1 MSMQTLRSTR
11 PYLLRALYE
20 WIVDN
25 ELTPQLLVVA
35 SEPGVVVPRQYVN
48 GGKIVLN
55 ISPAAVRGLEI
66 GNETVRFGGRFA
78 GRPYDISL
86 PVTAVEAIYAREN
99 GKGLVFPP
107 ETRGSPPSDPGPD
120 GFSSPPPR
128 RPNLKVVK

>member
-1 MSMQTLRSTR
+1 MRSTR

-35 SEPGVVVPRQYVN
+35 SESGVVVPRQYVN

-120 GFSSPPPR
+120 GFSSPRPR

>member
-1 MSMQTLRSTR
+1 MQTLRSTR

-107 ETRGSPPSDPGPD
+107 ETQGSSPSDPSPD
-120 GFSSPPPR
+120 DFSSPPPR

>member
-1 MSMQTLRSTR
+1 MQTLRSTR

-25 ELTPQLLVVA
+25 ELTPQILVVA

-107 ETRGSPPSDPGPD
+107 EAQGSPPSDPGPD
-120 GFSSPPPR
+120 GFSSPSPR

>member
-1 MSMQTLRSTR
+1 MQTLRSTR

-78 GRPYDISL
+78 GRHYDISL

-120 GFSSPPPR
+120 GFSNPPPR

>member
-1 MSMQTLRSTR
+1 MQTLRSTR

-120 GFSSPPPR
+120 GFSNPPPR

>member
-1 MSMQTLRSTR
+1 MQTLSPTR

-25 ELTPQLLVVA
+25 DLTPQILVTA
-35 SEPGVVVPRQYVN
+35 SVPGVVVPVQYVKS
-48 GGKIVLN
+48 GKIVLN

-66 GNETVRFGGRFA
+66 GNDRVCFGGRFA

-99 GKGLVFPP
+99 GKGLVFPAEAQEQPP
-107 ETRGSPPSDPGPD
+107 EDPGPD
-120 GFSSPPPR
+120 DFKSPSPR
-128 RPNLKVVK
+128 KPNLRVVK